1 MTGAGGL
8 TPPAVVLAAAH
19 RARGVVTTE
28 NYRERLAGS
37 DTDEVYLTSGT
48 YHLLADLLELG
59 WHPEYATLIKEAEE
73 A

>member
-1 MTGAGGL
+1 ME
-8 TPPAVVLAAAH
+8 
-19 RARGVVTTE
+19 TTE

-37 DTDEVYLTSGT
+37 ETDEVYLTSRT

-59 WHPEYATLIKEAEE
+59 WHPQYDKLIKEAEE